1 MKPIDWKHNLSECSA
16 RCTIAAALVCTASGG
31 LRAQEIKPISKTI
44 DNSTALP
51 TLSTLS
57 RNSTILKTSAVSVQK
72 AETSDSATALNIS
85 NSNIAPSKDINYS
98 WTSLNSLS
106 VGKPSSQ
113 SNSPLVIAKKTPVED
128 LIPNSSSKTP
138 VKNLTP
144 NPSSQSL
151 LAQSTQSSEAKPTTT
166 PASSNSD
173 LDSPEFP
180 VRLYLGPDFFYRDY
194 NEEKITP
201 DFKSQEFGTLFGLQT
216 SVDYVKANSVY
227 FGIGFR
233 YGGGQTNYRGGQ
245 QVDGENISYKGKTD
259 NQFLNLEGRLGYTFQ
274 AGQKKHRFLVS
285 PFVALGYH
293 QWNRDTSSDA
303 TGPSGPVPTLDGS
316 EKYSWGY
323 IGPGFHAE
331 YKVSKK
337 FTIGLN
343 AKLMFMFG
351 GKINVENTF
360 RGELV
365 DQGSGKLGNDLQ
377 YEIELPLTYNLVENS
392 KNGIDLKFTPYY
404 RSQDIARGQPFAL
417 SNGGGAVEPAST
429 TSVYGATVG
438 VQLRF

>member
-1 MKPIDWKHNLSECSA
+1 MKPIDWKLSLAECSA

-44 DNSTALP
+44 DNSAALP

-57 RNSTILKTSAVSVQK
+57 RNSAILKTSAVSVQR
-72 AETSDSATALNIS
+72 AETIDSAPALNIS
-85 NSNIAPSKDINYS
+85 NSSIALSKDINYS

-106 VGKPSSQ
+106 VGKPGSQ

-128 LIPNSSSKTP
+128 LIPNPSSKTP

-151 LAQSTQSSEAKPTTT
+151 LAQSTQSSEAKPTPT

-194 NEEKITP
+194 REILPGIGDGET
-201 DFKSQEFGTLFGLQT
+201 GALFGLQGN
-216 SVDYVKANSVY
+216 VDYVKGNSVY
-227 FGIGFR
+227 FGVGFR
-233 YGGGQTNYRGGQ
+233 YGAGKTTYNGSDFDTGT
-245 QVDGENISYKGKTD
+245 IPIKTKTD
-259 NQFLNLEGRLGYTFQ
+259 NQFFNIEGRLGYTFQ
-274 AGQKKHRFLVS
+274 AGQPKHRFLIS

-293 QWNRDTSSDA
+293 QWNRDVIGEFNTI
-303 TGPSGPVPTLDGS
+303 
-316 EKYSWGY
+316 ENYSWGY
-323 IGPGFHAE
+323 VGPGFHAE

-351 GKINVENTF
+351 GKINVEDTF

-365 DQGSGKLGNDLQ
+365 EQTGGKLGNDLQ

-404 RSQDIARGQPFAL
+404 RSQDIGLGQPFPSVISSTGA
-417 SNGGGAVEPAST
+417 AVEPAST

>member
-1 MKPIDWKHNLSECSA
+1 MKPIDWKLSLAECSA

-44 DNSTALP
+44 NHTAVLP
-51 TLSTLS
+51 TLPTLS
-57 RNSTILKTSAVSVQK
+57 RNSAILKTSAVSVQK
-72 AETSDSATALNIS
+72 AETSESIPPLNIS
-85 NSNIAPSKDINYS
+85 DSSIGQSKDINYS
-98 WTSLNSLS
+98 WTSLNSLPT
-106 VGKPSSQ
+106 GKPSPQ
-113 SNSPLVIAKKTPVED
+113 SNAPIVIAKQTPVEA
-128 LIPNSSSKTP
+128 
-138 VKNLTP
+138 LTS
-144 NPSSQSL
+144 NPSPRRL
-151 LAQSTQSSEAKPTTT
+151 LAQSTQGSEAKPDTA
-166 PASSNSD
+166 PASSNSESD
-173 LDSPEFP
+173 RPEFP
-180 VRLYLGPDFFYRDY
+180 VRLYVGPDFFYRDY

-285 PFVALGYH
+285 PFVAFGYH
-293 QWNRDTSSDA
+293 QWNRDISSDA
-303 TGPSGPVPTLDGS
+303 TGPSGPFPTVDITS

-323 IGPGFHAE
+323 VGPGFHAE
-331 YKVSKK
+331 YKVSRK

-343 AKLMFMFG
+343 AKLMFMLG
-351 GKINVENTF
+351 GNIDLEVQNGGLV
-360 RGELV
+360 V

-377 YEIELPLTYNLVENS
+377 YEIELPLTYSLVENS
-392 KNGIDLKFTPYY
+392 KNAIDLKFTPYY

-417 SNGGGAVEPAST
+417 SSGGGVVEPAST

-438 VQLRF
+438 VQFRF